1 MENRA
6 MLSDQVISTKS
17 LEDSTNEAGESPIA
31 SVWRDGRERR
41 RKEHDDRMDQRAN
54 ELRTKDQRLE
64 DMSAALKVLLQMR
77 ETDRKELEQSVS
89 FNVRH
94 LAEPCLEMLKNSGL
108 NETQRGYLDTLR
120 SILREIASPLSRDLV
135 VSDTSLTP
143 SQARIANLVKFGK
156 SSKEIAEALNLSV
169 RTIETHRR
177 KIRTKLGLNKNKA
190 NLRSFLDHHATSS
203 E

>member
-1 MENRA
+1 MDNRA
-6 MLSDQVISTKS
+6 MLSYQVRSAKTM
-17 LEDSTNEAGESPIA
+17 EDNTHEAGESPIA
-31 SVWRDGRERR
+31 SVWRHGRERG
-41 RKEHDDRMDQRAN
+41 RKEHDKRMDQITN
-54 ELRTKDQRLE
+54 ELRIKDQRLE
-64 DMSAALKVLLQMR
+64 DMNATLKVLLQTR
-77 ETDRKELEQSVS
+77 EMDRKKLEQSVS

-135 VSDTSLTP
+135 VSATSLTP

-177 KIRTKLGLNKNKA
+177 KIRTKLGLNRHKT
-190 NLRSFLDHHATSS
+190 NLRSFLDHHTASS
-203 E
+203 G